1 MAGPQDMPGADG
13 LPLGLAAHMSGHY
26 DRGRLAF
33 QRTLA
38 TLAERG
44 WLEITPGDS
53 ATSTARLLP
62 APGAQALSRSEAL
75 ALERV
80 RERSR
85 SMPTVPL
92 SVLTDFEAED
102 RHNWMRRFT
111 GALAA
116 EAESAGLTR
125 RRIRRALRYPLTLL
139 VTAVGAGLGVLADG
153 HSRAGGAEGTAV
165 LAFVFGLI
173 ASSILTSARPTAYG
187 RQIARWART
196 QQASQPSSIAP
207 RPAVSLAALLEK
219 DGRPLP
225 ANQAWSSFTGT
236 WRVVSVGPLTRPAR
250 GRPARLAGSFFGT
263 ALITVPFALVGSA
276 KYHDARGTAIGLA
289 PAALFVVSTALFW
302 LPAYIKRL
310 PHPRRVVYRGQIVKK
325 WTQSDD
331 LDDDATLYC
340 CSVDGGGEEA
350 ATFPVKREAYQAL
363 GVGDVVEVRY
373 SPRWEILRG
382 IRRVA

>member
-1 MAGPQDMPGADG
+1 MAGPQDVPGADG
-13 LPLGLAAHMSGHY
+13 LPPGLVEFISGHFY
-26 DRGRLAF
+26 DRVQSALQAI
-33 QRTLA
+33 LVS
-38 TLAERG
+38 LAERG
-44 WLEITPGDS
+44 RLEITPGDA
-53 ATSTARLLP
+53 ATSMVRLLP
-62 APGAQALSRSEAL
+62 APDPETLRRSEML

-80 RERSR
+80 RTCSR
-85 SMPTVPL
+85 SMPTVPVAIVAHL
-92 SVLTDFEAED
+92 DTGDAEV
-102 RHNWMRRFT
+102 WKRRFT
-111 GALAA
+111 DALTA
-116 EAESAGLTR
+116 EAAAAGLTR
-125 RRIRRALRYPLTLL
+125 RRVSKALRYPLALL
-139 VTAVGAGLGVLADG
+139 VTAVGAGLGALLDG
-153 HSRAGGAEGTAV
+153 RTRAGGAEGTAV
-165 LAFVFGLI
+165 LAFAFGLVVS
-173 ASSILTSARPTAYG
+173 AILTSARPTAFG
-187 RQIARWART
+187 RQIASRARP
-196 QQASQPSSIAP
+196 ASQPSSIMP
-207 RPAVSLAALLEK
+207 RPAASPAALLAK

-276 KYHDARGTAIGLA
+276 KYHDARGTAVALA
-289 PAALFVVSTALFW
+289 PAALFVASTALFW

-350 ATFPVKREAYQAL
+350 ATFPVKRDAYQAL

-382 IRRVA
+382 LRRVA